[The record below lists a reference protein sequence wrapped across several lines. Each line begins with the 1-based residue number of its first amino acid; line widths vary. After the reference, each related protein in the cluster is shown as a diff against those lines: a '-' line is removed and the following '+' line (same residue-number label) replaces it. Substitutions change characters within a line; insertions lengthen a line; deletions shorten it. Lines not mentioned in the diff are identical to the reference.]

1 MNNKHRKTLTAI
13 FTDPTPKT
21 MEWRR
26 IESIFIAVGC
36 EVIEG
41 DRSRVGFKMGDLR
54 ADFHR
59 PHPEKEAKPYQVRA
73 AREFLEQIGV
83 KPCINL

>member
-21 MEWRR
+21 LEWRR
-26 IESIFIAVGC
+26 IESLFIAVGC
-36 EVIEG
+36 EMIEG
-41 DRSRVGFKMGDLR
+41 DGSRVGFKMGDLR

-73 AREFLEQIGV
+73 AREFIEQIGV
-83 KPCINL
+83 KP

>member
-1 MNNKHRKTLTAI
+1 MGTHIN
-13 FTDPTPKT
+13 
-21 MEWRR
+21 
-26 IESIFIAVGC
+26 GC

-41 DRSRVGFKMGDLR
+41 DGSRVGFKMGDLR

-83 KPCINL
+83 KP

>member
-59 PHPEKEAKPYQVRA
+59 QHPEKEAKPYQVRA

-83 KPCINL
+83 KP

>member
-41 DRSRVGFKMGDLR
+41 DGSRVGFKMGDLR

-83 KPCINL
+83 KP

>member
-21 MEWRR
+21 LEWRR
-26 IESIFIAVGC
+26 IESLFIAVGC

-41 DRSRVGFKMGDLR
+41 DGSRVGFKMGDLR

-83 KPCINL
+83 KP

>member
-83 KPCINL
+83 KP

>member
-21 MEWRR
+21 LEWRR
-26 IESIFIAVGC
+26 IESLFIAVGC
-36 EVIEG
+36 EVIVG
-41 DRSRVGFKMGDLR
+41 DGSRVGFKMGDLR

-59 PHPEKEAKPYQVRA
+59 PHPEKEAKPHQVRA
-73 AREFLEQIGV
+73 AREFLEQLGV
-83 KPCINL
+83 KP

>member
-41 DRSRVGFKMGDLR
+41 DGSRVGFKMGDLR

-73 AREFLEQIGV
+73 AREFLEEIGV
-83 KPCINL
+83 KP